1 MECCAV
7 VSEVL
12 RTFLCPECG
21 QPSKSSVF
29 GTVESYPF
37 DDLPQQFNLLQC
49 THCMQPLVEWREDFG
64 EGFDADEPVF
74 KYPAKRRLSFQVPQ
88 ALRQEYE
95 EARQVFDAKAYRAT
109 LVMVRRV
116 LEGTCQDQGANKR
129 TLAAS
134 LKELEA
140 QGKID
145 GMLAEWADLLR
156 VVGNEGAHF
165 GSAPTREDA
174 LDALDFGEALLDH
187 LYVLRKRFAE
197 FKQRRPTK

>member
-1 MECCAV
+1 VHGSV
-7 VSEVL
+7 VA
-12 RTFLCPECG
+12 FDPDD
-21 QPSKSSVF
+21 
-29 GTVESYPF
+29 YPI
-37 DDLPQQFNLLQC
+37 PAQYSLLQC
-49 THCMQPLVEWREDFG
+49 THCQEPLVEWREDYG
-64 EGFDADEPVF
+64 GGFEADDPVF
-74 KYPAKRRLSFQVPQ
+74 KYPARRMLSFDIPE
-88 ALRQEYE
+88 ALRNEYD
-95 EARQVFDAKAYRAT
+95 EARQVFTAKAYRAT

-116 LEGTCQDQGANKR
+116 LEGTCQDQGAKKR

-165 GSAPTREDA
+165 GSEPTREDA

-187 LYVLRKRFAE
+187 LYVLRKRFAD